1 MPSAQEAPRAND
13 RSNPELE
20 RDRDP
25 MDEDKVV
32 GFEEGEEFEETD
44 DLDEE
49 TDSSE
54 DDEF

>member
-1 MPSAQEAPRAND
+1 MAND

-44 DLDEE
+44 ELDDE
-49 TDSSE
+49 TENSE

>member
-1 MPSAQEAPRAND
+1 MAQD
-13 RSNPELE
+13 RELE

-32 GFEEGEEFEETD
+32 GLEEGEEFDESD
-44 DLDEE
+44 DSDEE
-49 TDSSE
+49 EDASE